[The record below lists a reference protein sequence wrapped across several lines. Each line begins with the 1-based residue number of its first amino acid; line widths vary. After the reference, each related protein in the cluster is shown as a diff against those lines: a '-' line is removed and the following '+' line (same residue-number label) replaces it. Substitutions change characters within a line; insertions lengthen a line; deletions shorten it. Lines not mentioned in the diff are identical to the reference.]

1 MLNKSATHLEFGAD
15 LLVGAGRG
23 ELRAAGEGEELEGEG
38 KLAHF
43 VYYPPQIKITAGL
56 STLKVVIRTKLT
68 HRAIKSYSGVYE
80 KIDISYQAT

>member
-38 KLAHF
+38 KLALD
-43 VYYPPQIKITAGL
+43 VRRRPELRY
-56 STLKVVIRTKLT
+56 
-68 HRAIKSYSGVYE
+68 
-80 KIDISYQAT
+80 